1 MERNQS
7 LVRVTGPASEP
18 VTVAEA
24 RDHLELLASD
34 SHHDAK
40 LTRTIQVARERV
52 ENDTSCILISQTFKL
67 RLHNFPSESKPIH
80 LGIRPVSAVTGFTY
94 YDDSNVQQTLAA
106 SVYGLDGREQL
117 VYLKYDKEWPSYTAQ
132 HNGIEID
139 LTVGYGT
146 ASNVPAI
153 FKQLI
158 LLQVGMYFEDRGDD
172 YRRRYNNAYDDL
184 LVAAMRNTY
193 P

>member
-1 MERNQS
+1 MVLNQS
-7 LVRVTGPASEP
+7 LIRVTGPATEP

-34 SHHDAK
+34 THHNAK
-40 LTRTIQVARERV
+40 ITRTIQVARERV
-52 ENDTSCILISQTFKL
+52 ENDTSCVLISQTYKL
-67 RLHNFPSESKPIH
+67 RLRDFPTESDAIQ
-80 LGIRPVSAVTGFTY
+80 LGIRPVSAISSLTY
-94 YDDSNVQQTLAA
+94 YDDSNVQQALAT
-106 SVYGLDGREQL
+106 SVYGLDARQQL
-117 VYLKYDKEWPSYTAQ
+117 IYLKYDQEWPSYTAQ
-132 HNGIEID
+132 HNGIEATM
-139 LTVGYGT
+139 TVGYGT
-146 ASNVPAI
+146 AANVPAI

-184 LVAAMRNTY
+184 LVTAMRRTY

>member
-1 MERNQS
+1 MVRNQS

-67 RLHNFPSESKPIH
+67 RLQNFPSESKPIH

>member
-1 MERNQS
+1 MVRNQS

-52 ENDTSCILISQTFKL
+52 ENDTSCVLISQTFKL
-67 RLHNFPSESKPIH
+67 RLQNFPSESKPIH

>member
-1 MERNQS
+1 MVRNQS

>member
-1 MERNQS
+1 M
-7 LVRVTGPASEP
+7 
-18 VTVAEA
+18 
-24 RDHLELLASD
+24 
-34 SHHDAK
+34 
-40 LTRTIQVARERV
+40 
-52 ENDTSCILISQTFKL
+52 ENDTSCVLISQTFKL
-67 RLHNFPSESKPIH
+67 RLQNFPSESKPIH